1 MGDNGYLITNANQVR
16 SSEMKFHV
24 PNQFNSSGVLMETNW
39 FLTAVVVF
47 EQFGSESFYQKSA

>member
-39 FLTAVVVF
+39 FLTTVVVF
-47 EQFGSESFYQKSA
+47 QQFGSKSF